1 MTNTKNTIQEL
12 WAKGFSVAYIRLLM
26 DMDKVEDPSA
36 VLMVDPPM
44 GWMYGFP
51 KPVDESKTIR
61 EMLIEAGYPSSLISP
76 ALEHLRF
83 FKTHPKR

>member
-51 KPVDESKTIR
+51 KPVDESKTMR
-61 EMLIEAGYPSSLISP
+61 EMLIEAGYPSSQLAH